1 LADQN
6 GPNQADE
13 KGLDLL
19 KGIGAVLLGKSTDAE
34 TMTLIEQQ
42 NELISDLN
50 LIEDAHER
58 LSALTSYVSR
68 TKLPDDMKSDELIV
82 SGCISRVW
90 VKGELKDG
98 LTRFYCAADSPMV
111 AGLVAL
117 LCDLYSGVTSQEAAE
132 IEPEVWQK
140 CGFLKI
146 LTPTRLNG
154 LSAVRGRIKELSLN
168 WC

>member
-1 LADQN
+1 
-6 GPNQADE
+6 
-13 KGLDLL
+13 
-19 KGIGAVLLGKSTDAE
+19 V
-34 TMTLIEQQ
+34 TLIEKQ

-50 LIEDAHER
+50 VIEDAHER

-68 TKLPDDMKSDELIV
+68 TQLPDDMKGDELIV
-82 SGCISRVW
+82 PGCISRVW

-98 LTRFYCAADSPMV
+98 MTHFRCAADSPMV

-117 LCDLYSGVTSQEAAE
+117 LCDLYSGAIPAE
-132 IEPEVWQK
+132 SSTMEPEVWQK
-140 CGFLKI
+140 CGFVKI

-154 LSAVRGRIKELSLN
+154 LAAVRARIKELSSN

>member
-1 LADQN
+1 
-6 GPNQADE
+6 
-13 KGLDLL
+13 
-19 KGIGAVLLGKSTDAE
+19 V
-34 TMTLIEQQ
+34 TLIEKQ

-68 TKLPDDMKSDELIV
+68 TQLPDDMKSDELIV
-82 SGCISRVW
+82 PGCISRVW
-90 VKGELKDG
+90 VKGELRDG
-98 LTRFYCAADSPMV
+98 LTHFRCAADSPMV

-117 LCDLYSGVTSQEAAE
+117 LCDLYTGVNVQEAAE
-132 IEPEVWQK
+132 AEPEVWQK
-140 CGFLKI
+140 CGFVKI

-154 LSAVRGRIKELSLN
+154 LSAVRGRIKELSLS